1 MNYVIIGGSAA
12 GVMACEA
19 IRKRDEKAK
28 ITLVSDEKLPL
39 YSRCLLTYLLA
50 GQITEDKL
58 TFRDPDFYK
67 KNKID
72 AILGVRAKSIDV
84 KKRAVKLSNGKSILY
99 DKLLLAT
106 GANPKSIDIPGVDKE
121 GFFTIRRIDDA
132 RGMIKLM
139 DKVKR
144 VVVLGGGLI
153 GLRDAYALM
162 HQGKKVS
169 VIAKSSQVLSQML
182 DKEAADI
189 IRDTLVANGIEVK
202 TQAAAKEITGGK
214 TVEGVLLDDGTK
226 VDCQMVIVGKGVIAD
241 IALAKGS
248 GIKTHWGFLVD
259 EYMATNVK
267 GIFAAGDCAETR
279 DLASGEMTINGLW
292 PCAVEQ
298 GGIAGANMTGEKI
311 AYEGSLSMN
320 SVEFFGLPA
329 ISMGITKP
337 KTDDYETLVFENRN
351 KNLYR
356 KIVLKDNLI
365 CGAVFINGVESAGV
379 INVLMRKRIDISG
392 IKERLVDNNFS
403 FATVMPLIKDNSDSF
418 TAEEFLDTIKTYQ

>member
-12 GVMACEA
+12 GVTACEA
-19 IRKRDEKAK
+19 IRKRDEKAR
-28 ITLVSDEKLPL
+28 ITLISDEKLPL

-67 KNKID
+67 KNKVD
-72 AILGVRAKSIDV
+72 TILGARAKSIDA
-84 KKRAVKLSNGKSILY
+84 KKRTVKLSNGKLVSY

-106 GANPKSIDIPGVDKE
+106 GANPKSIDIPGADK
-121 GFFTIRRIDDA
+121 GGLFTIRRIDDA
-132 RGMIKLM
+132 RGIIKLM
-139 DKVKR
+139 NKVKK

-153 GLRDAYALM
+153 GLRDAYALKN
-162 HQGKKVS
+162 QGKEVS
-169 VIAKSSQVLSQML
+169 VIVKSSQVLSQML

-189 IRDTLVANGIEVK
+189 IQDMIVANGIEVK
-202 TQAAAKEITGGK
+202 TGVAAKEITGGK
-214 TVEGVLLDDGTK
+214 TIEGVLLDDGTK

-241 IALAKGS
+241 IALAEGS

-259 EYMATNVK
+259 EHMATNVE
-267 GIFAAGDCAETR
+267 GVFAAGDCAETR
-279 DLASGEMTINGLW
+279 DLASGEMAINGLW
-292 PCAVEQ
+292 PCAAGQ
-298 GGIAGANMTGEKI
+298 GGVAGANMAGEKL

-337 KTDDYETLVFENRN
+337 KTDDYETLVFENRD

-379 INVLMRKRIDISG
+379 VNVLIRKRIDISG
-392 IKERLVDNNFS
+392 IKERLIDKNFS
-403 FATVMPLIKDNSDSF
+403 FATVMPLIKDNRDSF
-418 TAEEFLDTIKTYQ
+418 TAEEFLDTVKTY